1 MKIVFYTYK
10 IRLEPTEDQ
19 IVKLNKHFG
28 SVRWSYNYFLN
39 QRKEYYQENKK
50 SLNYNKQSSILTQ
63 LKQNEDT
70 LWLKEIN
77 AQSLQYSLK
86 CLDIAYNNFF
96 RGSARFPRFKSKK
109 GKNSFVIPQYTKIK
123 NELLLIPKF
132 REGIKM
138 ILNRKIEGIIKHSSI
153 SKTPTGKYFVSIL
166 VEKEYNPVQKT
177 NKTVGIDLGLK
188 DFLIT
193 SDGTRTKNHR
203 FFKKYQKLLKINQ
216 KHLSRK
222 QKDSKKKERQRLKV
236 ARIHEKISNSRL
248 DLIHQTTSDLIK
260 NYDIICLEDLN
271 IKGMSH
277 RCKPKQDENGNYLPN
292 GQSAKSGLNKSILD
306 VAWGKFVETLEYK
319 AEWNDK
325 KVVKISRW
333 YPSSKTCNCC
343 GWINQDLILKNRT
356 WTCQKC
362 NTVLDRDI
370 NASKNILKEGLKII
384 SDGTSDY
391 GHGDQIRLDLSSTV
405 YEVSKE
411 MDQFDPET
419 ITSLV

>member
-1 MKIVFYTYK
+1 MVRVHNEHTLIRDEIGNLSHGFAENDCLTCIVSTDTV
-10 IRLEPTEDQ
+10 IRF
-19 IVKLNKHFG
+19 HFG
-28 SVRWSYNYFLN
+28 LDARLGYGVN
-39 QRKEYYQENKK
+39 ENGQK
-50 SLNYNKQSSILTQ
+50 SPVIFFPKYTNDK
-63 LKQNEDT
+63 
-70 LWLKEIN
+70 
-77 AQSLQYSLK
+77 
-86 CLDIAYNNFF
+86 LD
-96 RGSARFPRFKSKK
+96 
-109 GKNSFVIPQYTKIK
+109 
-123 NELLLIPKF
+123 
-132 REGIKM
+132 
-138 ILNRKIEGIIKHSSI
+138 H
-153 SKTPTGKYFVSIL
+153 GKYFVSIL

-177 NKTVGIDLGLK
+177 NKSVGIDLGLK
-188 DFLIT
+188 DFLII
-193 SDGTRTKNHR
+193 SDGTKTKNHR

-222 QKDSKKKERQRLKV
+222 EKDSKKKEQQRLKV
-236 ARIHEKISNSRL
+236 TKIHEKISNSRL
-248 DLIHQTTSDLIK
+248 NLIHQTTSYLIK

-277 RCKPKQDENGNYLPN
+277 RCKSKQDENGKYLPN

-343 GWINQDLILKNRT
+343 GWINQDLKLKNRT

-391 GHGDQIRLDLSSTV
+391 GHGDQIRLDLSSIV

-411 MDQFDPET
+411 MEQYVPET
-419 ITSLV
+419 TTSLV